1 MRVGKRVS
9 NHKLRRLGVESEK
22 SSVPPPHKPKIR
34 FPQRIVKS
42 KLDEQF
48 KKFVEL
54 LKKTY
59 INIHFIDVPSQMP
72 SYAKKKIERNFI
84 KERKDRGQ

>member
-1 MRVGKRVS
+1 VLPS
-9 NHKLRRLGVESEK
+9 HAPKLQ
-22 SSVPPPHKPKIR
+22 

-59 INIHFIDVPSQMP
+59 INIHFTDVLSQMP
-72 SYAKKKIERNFI
+72 SYAKKKKKEILSKKRKIEDNETQKPFFA
-84 KERKDRGQ
+84 